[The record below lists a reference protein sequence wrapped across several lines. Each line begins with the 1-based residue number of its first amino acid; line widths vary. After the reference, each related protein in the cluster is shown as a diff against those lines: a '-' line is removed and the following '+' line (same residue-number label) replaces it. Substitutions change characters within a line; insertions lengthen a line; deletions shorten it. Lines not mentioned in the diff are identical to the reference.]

1 MSTDQG
7 GVSIV
12 SAHPNTAHPNTAHPR
27 PRDPGSS
34 SAMGSRP
41 VPTEGALCHC

>member
-1 MSTDQG
+1 MSTDQR
-7 GVSIV
+7 GVRIV
-12 SAHPNTAHPNTAHPR
+12 IVHPDTAHPNGAHPR

-34 SAMGSRP
+34 SAIGSRP